1 LSLSAS
7 NIANRRVAGLETAQ
21 LWSHTA
27 HMVSAAAARKTVSVL
42 FCDLADSTALGERL
56 DPEPL
61 RELMGR
67 WYGEMQTAVER
78 HGGTVEKFVGDAVMA
93 VFGLPRAHED
103 DALRAV
109 RAALEMQTAVERL
122 NASLAGNDVPELR
135 VRIGINT
142 GEVVTGDEA
151 ATLATG
157 DAVNTAKRL
166 EQGAAGGEVLIG
178 VVTERL
184 VRHAARLDPI
194 APVDAKGK
202 NAPVEAWRVLDVI
215 AGADSFARR
224 WDTPLVGRTREL
236 AVLRDELTASADERR
251 CRLVTLIGAA
261 GVGKTRLVSELVAE
275 VRDYASVAAGRC
287 LPYGDGIT
295 FWPLTELIRHLGGE
309 QAVTDAMGDDPDAAL
324 VVERLRVLEGSGA
337 APPEELFW
345 AVRRLFEFLARSRP
359 LLVVL
364 EDVHW
369 AEPTLL
375 DLVEHVSRWS
385 RDAPILLLCVA
396 RKELL
401 EERPRWEGEHLRL
414 EPLSSGEAI
423 ELLEALD
430 GRGIL
435 SPELRARVAEVAQ
448 GNPLYTEQLV
458 AMLAEEARAGLDL
471 VALPPTI
478 QALLA
483 ARLDRLDAVER
494 HALERAAV
502 IGKEFW
508 PGAVAAIDGGDEA
521 LGPVLLGLVRRDLVE
536 PALSSIPGEDGF
548 RFRHALIRDV
558 AYAGIPKRTRA
569 DLHER
574 FAGWVELHDA
584 RDEIVGYHLEQAYRY
599 RDELGVVDDAVLALG
614 ERAGELLTAGGE
626 HALARD
632 DVPAAVNLLERGVAL
647 LPPTGRPRGCALLEL
662 AIALMRSGSFAAAEG
677 ALEEALALARA
688 HGDRRLEQRTL
699 IERQFFRI
707 FTNAE
712 TPAEEVARVAEEA
725 IPVLEALGDHRG
737 VARAW
742 HLLSEPQ
749 VEACRWGERA
759 AALEHALEHARRAGD
774 TREAARAAGALMQA
788 IQFGPTPVDAAIDR
802 AHLFLRESEG
812 DRLLTAPIL
821 SSLGVLLAM
830 RGEFGEARA
839 QWARALAFWDDL
851 GMAHQRAIA
860 ALDASS
866 IELLAG
872 DAEAAEREL
881 RTGYDILVEIGD
893 VHLRPTLA
901 AYLAA
906 VLVEE
911 GNLRDA
917 EAFASYAESH
927 SWEDDIVTEVMW
939 RVARAQV
946 QAAAGEASQAERLA
960 RQAVELAAP
969 TDFLELQ
976 ATALL
981 ALARV
986 LRKAGSPEAASVAAQ
1001 AQAVYELKGNIV
1013 GGRWAAQLV
1022 ETAPMQ
1028 E

>member
-1 LSLSAS
+1 LSLRAS

-21 LWSHTA
+21 FGRHTER
-27 HMVSAAAARKTVSVL
+27 MVSAAAARKTVSVL

-67 WYGEMQTAVER
+67 WYGDMQTAVER

-109 RAALEMQTAVERL
+109 RAALEMQASVERL
-122 NASLAGNDVPELR
+122 NASLAENGIPELR
-135 VRIGINT
+135 IRIGINT

-166 EQGAAGGEVLIG
+166 EQGAAGGEILIG

-184 VRHAARLDPI
+184 VRHAAWL
-194 APVDAKGK
+194 APVTPLDAKGK
-202 NAPVEAWRVLDVI
+202 SSPVKAWRVLGAI

-236 AVLRDELTASADERR
+236 SLLRDELTASTDERR
-251 CRLVTLIGAA
+251 CRLVTLIGTA

-275 VRDYASVAAGRC
+275 VRDHAGVVAGRC

-295 FWPLTELIRHLGGE
+295 FWPLTELVRHLGGE
-309 QAVTDAMGDDPDAAL
+309 RAVADALGNDPDAAL

-345 AVRRLFEFLARSRP
+345 AVRRLFESLAASRP

-369 AEPTLL
+369 AEPMLL

-396 RKELL
+396 RADLL
-401 EERPRWEGEHLRL
+401 EERPQWEGVHVRL
-414 EPLSSGEAI
+414 EALSSGEAA
-423 ELLEALD
+423 ELLAALD
-430 GRGIL
+430 GGGIL
-435 SPELRARVAEVAQ
+435 SAELRGRVADVAQ

-458 AMLAEEARAGLDL
+458 AMLADEARAALDL

-483 ARLDRLDAVER
+483 ARLDRLNTDER

-508 PGAVAAIDGGDEA
+508 PGAVAALDGGDEA
-521 LGPVLLGLVRRDLVE
+521 LGPTLLALVRRDLVE
-536 PALSSIPGEDGF
+536 PGVSSIPGEDGF

-574 FAGWVELHDA
+574 FAGWIELRA
-584 RDEIVGYHLEQAYRY
+584 GRDELVGYHLERAYRY
-599 RDELGVVDDAVLALG
+599 RDELGAVDDDVRALG
-614 ERAGELLTAGGE
+614 ERAGKLLTAGGQ

-632 DVPAAVNLLERGVAL
+632 DVPAAANLLERGVAL
-647 LPPTGRPRGCALLEL
+647 LPRTSDARGFVLLDL
-662 AIALMRSGSFAAAEG
+662 AIALMRFGSFATAEG

-688 HGDRRLEQRTL
+688 NGDRRLEQRAL
-699 IERQFFRI
+699 IEREFFRI
-707 FTNAE
+707 FTNVE
-712 TPAEEVARVAEEA
+712 TPTEEITRIAEEA
-725 IPVLEALGDHRG
+725 IPALEELGDDAG
-737 VARAW
+737 VAKAW
-742 HLLSEPQ
+742 HLLSEPP
-749 VEACRWGERA
+749 VNACLWGERA

-774 TREAARAAGALMQA
+774 AREAAFVAASLMQA
-788 IQFGPTPVDAAIDR
+788 IQLGPTPVEAAIDR

-812 DRLLTAPIL
+812 DRLLTASIL
-821 SSLGVLLAM
+821 SSLAVLLAM

-839 QWARALAFWDDL
+839 QWAQAQALWKEL
-851 GMAHQRAIA
+851 GMAHRRAIRA
-860 ALDASS
+860 IDAST

-872 DAEAAEREL
+872 DAAAAEREL
-881 RTGYDILVEIGD
+881 RTGYDMLAEIGD

-906 VLVEE
+906 VLAEE
-911 GNLRDA
+911 GSLGDA
-917 EAFASYAESH
+917 EALAAYAESH
-927 SWEDDIVTEVMW
+927 SWEDDIVTQVMW
-939 RVARAQV
+939 RVARAQIL
-946 QAAAGEASQAERLA
+946 AHTGEAAEAERRA
-960 RQAVELAAP
+960 REAVDLAAP
-969 TDFLELQ
+969 TDFLDLQ

-986 LRKAGSPEAASVAAQ
+986 LQKAGSTEAVGVAGQ
-1001 AQAVYELKGNIV
+1001 AKAVYDRKGNIV
-1013 GGRWAAQLV
+1013 GAGRAALL
-1022 ETAPMQ
+1022 A
-1028 E
+1028 

>member
-1 LSLSAS
+1 
-7 NIANRRVAGLETAQ
+7 
-21 LWSHTA
+21 
-27 HMVSAAAARKTVSVL
+27 MVSAAAARKTVSVL
-42 FCDLADSTALGERL
+42 FCDLADSTMLGERL

-61 RELMGR
+61 RELLGR
-67 WYGEMQTAVER
+67 WYEEMRIAVER
-78 HGGTVEKFVGDAVMA
+78 HGGTVEKFIGDAVMA

-109 RAALEMQTAVERL
+109 RAALDMQRAVERL
-122 NASLAGNDVPELR
+122 NAALAERQVPELR
-135 VRIGINT
+135 IRIGINT
-142 GEVVTGDEA
+142 GEVVTGDDA

-166 EQGAAGGEVLIG
+166 EEAAGGGEILIG
-178 VVTERL
+178 AVTERL
-184 VRHAARLDPI
+184 VRHASRLVPLDPV
-194 APVDAKGK
+194 AAKGK
-202 NAPVEAWRVLDVI
+202 SAPVEAWRVREAI

-236 AVLRDELTASADERR
+236 ALLRDELTASADGRK
-251 CRLVTLIGAA
+251 CRLVTVIGSA

-275 VRDYASVAAGRC
+275 VDGQATVAAGRC

-295 FWPLTELIRHLGGE
+295 FWPLTELIRRLGGE
-309 QAVTDAMGDDPDAAL
+309 QAVSAALEGEADAGL
-324 VVERLRVLEGSGA
+324 VVERLRVVGGSGA

-345 AVRRLFEFLARSRP
+345 AVRRLFEVLARERP
-359 LLVVL
+359 LLVLL

-375 DLVEHVSRWS
+375 DLIEHVSRWS

-396 RKELL
+396 RPELL
-401 EERPRWEGEHLRL
+401 EEQPWWEGTLVRL
-414 EPLSSGEAI
+414 EPLSSGEATQ
-423 ELLEALD
+423 LLEALD
-430 GRGIL
+430 GRALL
-435 SPELRARVAEVAQ
+435 SPELRTRVTEVAQ

-458 AMLAEEARAGLDL
+458 AMLAEEAQAAVEL

-483 ARLDRLDAVER
+483 ARLDRLDPFDREV
-494 HALERAAV
+494 LERAAV
-502 IGKEFW
+502 VGKEFW
-508 PGAVAAIDGGDEA
+508 PGAVAALGGGNET
-521 LGPVLLGLVRRDLVE
+521 LGQTLLGLLRRELVE
-536 PALSSIPGEDGF
+536 PAVSGIPGEDGF
-548 RFRHALIRDV
+548 RFRHALIRDA

-574 FAGWVELHDA
+574 FAGWIELHDHP
-584 RDEIVGYHLEQAYRY
+584 DELLGYHLEQAYRY
-599 RDELGVVDDAVLALG
+599 REGLEAVDDHTRSLG
-614 ERAGELLTAGGE
+614 ERAGELLTAAGRR
-626 HALARD
+626 ALASD

-647 LPPTGRPRGCALLEL
+647 LPRTGGSRGYALLEL
-662 AIALMRSGSFAAAEG
+662 AIALMRSGAFPVAEG
-677 ALEEALALARA
+677 ALEEALALGRTE
-688 HGDRRLEQRTL
+688 GDRQLELRTL

-712 TPAEEVARVAEEA
+712 TPAEETTRVAEEA

-742 HLLSEPQ
+742 HLLSEPP

-788 IQFGPTPVDAAIDR
+788 IQLGPAPVETAIDR
-802 AHLFLRESEG
+802 AHLFLRESED
-812 DRLLTAPIL
+812 DRLLTASIL
-821 SSLGVLLAM
+821 SSLAVLLAM

-839 QWARALAFWDDL
+839 RWARAKALWDDL
-851 GMAHQRAIA
+851 GMAHQRAIRA
-860 ALDASS
+860 IDASS

-872 DAEAAEREL
+872 DAKAAEHEL
-881 RTGYDILVEIGD
+881 RTGYDLLVEIGD

-906 VLVEE
+906 ALVEE
-911 GNLRDA
+911 RNLGDA
-917 EAFASYAESH
+917 EALASYAESH
-927 SWEDDIVTEVMW
+927 SWEDDIVTQVMW
-939 RVARAQV
+939 RVARARI
-946 QAAAGEASQAERLA
+946 QAHMGEAAEGERLA
-960 RQAVELAAP
+960 REAVDLAAP
-969 TDFLELQ
+969 TDFLDLQ

-986 LRKAGSPEAASVAAQ
+986 LREAGSPETATVAAQ
-1001 AQAVYELKGNIV
+1001 AQAVYERKGNIV
-1013 GGRWAAQLV
+1013 GAEWAALL
-1022 ETAPMQ
+1022 T
-1028 E
+1028 

>member
-1 LSLSAS
+1 
-7 NIANRRVAGLETAQ
+7 
-21 LWSHTA
+21 
-27 HMVSAAAARKTVSVL
+27 MVSAAAARKTVSVL

-67 WYGEMQTAVER
+67 WYGEMQIAVER

-122 NASLAGNDVPELR
+122 NASLATNDRPELR
-135 VRIGINT
+135 IRIGINT

-166 EQGAAGGEVLIG
+166 EQGATGGEILIG

-184 VRHAARLDPI
+184 VRHATRLEAV

-202 NAPVEAWRVLDVI
+202 SAPVEAWRVLGAIV
-215 AGADSFARR
+215 GADSFARR

-236 AVLRDELTASADERR
+236 RVLRDELAASADERR

-275 VRDYASVAAGRC
+275 ARDHAAVAAGRC

-295 FWPLTELIRHLGGE
+295 FWPLTELIRQLGGE
-309 QAVTDAMGDDPDAAL
+309 QAVADAMGDDPDAAL

-345 AVRRLFEFLARSRP
+345 AVRRLFESLAASRP

-369 AEPTLL
+369 AEPMLL

-396 RKELL
+396 RADLL
-401 EERPRWEGEHLRL
+401 EERPQWEGAHVRL
-414 EPLSSGEAI
+414 EPLSNGEAT
-423 ELLEALD
+423 ELLDALD
-430 GRGIL
+430 GGGIL

-458 AMLAEEARAGLDL
+458 AMLADEARSALDL

-483 ARLDRLDAVER
+483 ARLDRLDADER

-502 IGKEFW
+502 IGREFW
-508 PGAVAAIDGGDEA
+508 PGAVAALDGGHET
-521 LGPVLLGLVRRDLVE
+521 LGPTLLGLVRRELVE
-536 PALSSIPGEDGF
+536 PAMSSIPGEDGF
-548 RFRHALIRDV
+548 RFRHALIRDA
-558 AYAGIPKRTRA
+558 AYAGIPKRVRA

-574 FAGWVELHDA
+574 FADWVELHNG

-599 RDELGVVDDAVLALG
+599 QDELGVVDDEIRALG
-614 ERAGELLTAGGE
+614 ERAGELLIAGGRR
-626 HALARD
+626 ALARD
-632 DVPAAVNLLERGVAL
+632 DVPAAANLLERGVAL
-647 LPPTGRPRGCALLEL
+647 LPRTSDARGFVLLDL
-662 AIALMRSGSFAAAEG
+662 AVALMRFGSFATAEG

-688 HGDRRLEQRTL
+688 DGDRRLEQRTL
-699 IERQFFRI
+699 IEREFFRI
-707 FTNAE
+707 FTNVE
-712 TPAEEVARVAEEA
+712 TSTDEITRIAEEA
-725 IPVLEALGDHRG
+725 IPVLEALGDDAG
-737 VARAW
+737 VAKAW
-742 HLLSEPQ
+742 HLLSEPPAI
-749 VEACRWGERA
+749 ACLWGERA

-774 TREAARAAGALMQA
+774 AREAAFVAASLMQA
-788 IQFGPTPVDAAIDR
+788 IQLGPTPVDAAIDR
-802 AHLFLRESEG
+802 AQLFLRESEG
-812 DRLLTAPIL
+812 DRLLTASIL
-821 SSLGVLLAM
+821 SSLAVLLAM

-839 QWARALAFWDDL
+839 QWARAQALWKEL
-851 GMAHQRAIA
+851 GMAHRRAIRA
-860 ALDASS
+860 IDAST

-872 DAEAAEREL
+872 DAAAAEREL
-881 RTGYDILVEIGD
+881 RTGYDMLAEIGD

-901 AYLAA
+901 AYLGA
-906 VLVEE
+906 VLAEE
-911 GNLRDA
+911 RSLGDG
-917 EAFASYAESH
+917 EALAAYAESH
-927 SWEDDIVTEVMW
+927 SWEDDIVTQVMW
-939 RVARAQV
+939 RVARAQIL
-946 QAAAGEASQAERLA
+946 AHTGEAAEAEQLA
-960 RQAVELAAP
+960 REAVDLAAP
-969 TDFLELQ
+969 TDFLDLQ

-981 ALARV
+981 ALAHV
-986 LRKAGSPEAASVAAQ
+986 LQKAGSTEAVSVAGRAK
-1001 AQAVYELKGNIV
+1001 AVYERKGNIA
-1013 GGRWAAQLV
+1013 GAGRAALL
-1022 ETAPMQ
+1022 A
-1028 E
+1028 

>member
-1 LSLSAS
+1 
-7 NIANRRVAGLETAQ
+7 
-21 LWSHTA
+21 
-27 HMVSAAAARKTVSVL
+27 MVSTAAARKTVSVL
-42 FCDLADSTALGERL
+42 FCDLADSTMLGERL

-61 RELMGR
+61 RELLGR
-67 WYGEMQTAVER
+67 WYEEMRIALER

-109 RAALEMQTAVERL
+109 RAALDMQRAVERL
-122 NASLAGNDVPELR
+122 NVSLETRQVPELR
-135 VRIGINT
+135 IRIGINT

-166 EQGAAGGEVLIG
+166 EEAAAGGEILIG
-178 VVTERL
+178 AVTERL
-184 VRHAARLDPI
+184 VRHASRLMPL
-194 APVDAKGK
+194 APVEAKGK
-202 NAPVEAWRVLDVI
+202 SAPVEAWRVLETI

-224 WDTPLVGRTREL
+224 LDTPLVGRTREL
-236 AVLRDELTASADERR
+236 ALLRDELTASADGRE
-251 CRLVTLIGAA
+251 CRLVTVIGSA

-275 VRDYASVAAGRC
+275 LGGYATVATGRC

-295 FWPLTELIRHLGGE
+295 FWPLTELIRRLGGE
-309 QAVTDAMGDDPDAAL
+309 RAVADAMGNEADAAL
-324 VVERLRVLEGSGA
+324 VVERLGVLGGTGA

-345 AVRRLFEFLARSRP
+345 AVRRLFEVLAQTRP
-359 LLVVL
+359 LLVLL

-385 RDAPILLLCVA
+385 RYAPILLLCVA
-396 RKELL
+396 REELL
-401 EERPRWEGEHLRL
+401 EERPRWEGTLVRL
-414 EPLSSGEAI
+414 EPLAAGEEAQ
-423 ELLEALD
+423 LLDALD
-430 GRGIL
+430 SRDIL
-435 SPELRARVAEVAQ
+435 SSELRARVTEVAQ

-458 AMLAEEARAGLDL
+458 AMLAEEARAAAEL

-483 ARLDRLDAVER
+483 ARLDRLDAVDR
-494 HALERAAV
+494 DVLERAAV
-502 IGKEFW
+502 VGKEFW
-508 PGAVAAIDGGDEA
+508 PGAVAALGNGDET
-521 LGPVLLGLVRRDLVE
+521 LGPTLLGLVRRELVE
-536 PALSSIPGEDGF
+536 PAVSSIPGEDGF
-548 RFRHALIRDV
+548 RFRHALIRDA

-569 DLHER
+569 EFHER
-574 FAGWVELHDA
+574 FAGWVELHDG
-584 RDEIVGYHLEQAYRY
+584 RDELVGYHLEHTYRY
-599 RDELGVVDDAVLALG
+599 REELEALDDHTRSLG
-614 ERAGELLTAGGE
+614 QRAGDLLTSAGRR
-626 HALARD
+626 ALASD

-647 LPPTGRPRGCALLEL
+647 LPRTDGSRGYALLEL
-662 AIALMRSGSFAAAEG
+662 AIALMRSGAFAVAEG
-677 ALEEALALARA
+677 ALEEALALGRTE
-688 HGDRRLEQRTL
+688 GDRQLELRTL

-712 TPAEEVARVAEEA
+712 TPAEETARVAEQA

-742 HLLSEPQ
+742 HLLSELP

-774 TREAARAAGALMQA
+774 TRETARAAGALMQA
-788 IQFGPTPVDAAIDR
+788 IQLGPAPVDTAIDR
-802 AHLFLRESEG
+802 AHLFLRESED
-812 DRLLTAPIL
+812 DRLLTASIL
-821 SSLGVLLAM
+821 SSLAVLLAM

-839 QWARALAFWDDL
+839 QWSRAKAFWDDL
-851 GMAHQRAIA
+851 GMAHQRAIRA
-860 ALDASS
+860 IDASS

-872 DAEAAEREL
+872 DAEAAEHEL
-881 RTGYDILVEIGD
+881 RTGYDLLVEIGD

-911 GNLRDA
+911 VNLGDA
-917 EAFASYAESH
+917 EALASYAESH
-927 SWEDDIVTEVMW
+927 SWENDIVTQVMW
-939 RVARAQV
+939 RVARAQI
-946 QAAAGEASQAERLA
+946 QAHTGETAEAERLA
-960 RQAVELAAP
+960 REAVALAAP
-969 TDFLELQ
+969 TDFLDLQ

-986 LRKAGSPEAASVAAQ
+986 LREAGSPEAATVGAQ
-1001 AQAVYELKGNIV
+1001 AQAVYERKGNVV
-1013 GGRWAAQLV
+1013 GAGWAALL
-1022 ETAPMQ
+1022 T
-1028 E
+1028 